1 MKFALIYKKPF
12 VLPDHI
18 IIDSDT
24 KDITKMAE
32 GLDKDAFPQFV
43 VDFESETVTRVGL
56 SPNGLVEI
64 PDGEFGEAT
73 PPEYFEEMA
82 EVTDA
87 D

>member
-24 KDITKMAE
+24 KDITGMAE

-43 VDFESETVTRVGL
+43 VDFDSATVTRVGL

-64 PDGEFGEAT
+64 PDGEYGEAT
-73 PPEYFEEMA
+73 PAEYFENETGTM
-82 EVTDA
+82 DS
-87 D
+87 

>member
-43 VDFESETVTRVGL
+43 VDFDSETVTRVGL
-56 SPNGLVEI
+56 SLNGLVEI
-64 PDGEFGEAT
+64 PDGEYGEAT
-73 PPEYFEEMA
+73 PPEYFENQTGTM
-82 EVTDA
+82 D
-87 D
+87 